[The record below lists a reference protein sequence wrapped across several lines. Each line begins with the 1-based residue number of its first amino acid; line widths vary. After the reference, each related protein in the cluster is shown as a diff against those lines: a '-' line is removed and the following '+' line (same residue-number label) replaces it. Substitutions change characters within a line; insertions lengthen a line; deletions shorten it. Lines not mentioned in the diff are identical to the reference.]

1 MASNPSPGQA
11 GGIPKLTSSDFK
23 PVDCNVEYAATK
35 WIRGVST
42 YKVLASGQ
50 AILTRYQRNQSS
62 QDTNTLGTTEGRG
75 YCKKR
80 QRAVLTT
87 KETRYNFRLLERDK
101 RARRNQ
107 LQLLTNKPIQDSPL
121 SQEATHG

>member
-1 MASNPSPGQA
+1 MDSQA
-11 GGIPKLTSSDFK
+11 NVVRLL
-23 PVDCNVEYAATK
+23 PVVCNVEYAATK
-35 WIRGVST
+35 WIRGST
-42 YKVLASGQ
+42 LLKYWQVGKP
-50 AILTRYQRNQSS
+50 YS
-62 QDTNTLGTTEGRG
+62 QDTSVTNHHKIQILWVQRKERVIA
-75 YCKKR
+75 KKR
-80 QRAVLTT
+80 QRAALTT